1 MNGSSWQFLQDMN
14 LLSVLTSILD
24 VAIIAFVIYRLLLL
38 IRGTRAVQLIKGIV
52 ILLVAATVADW
63 LNLYTIQWALS
74 NIWAVLFV
82 ALAVIFQPELRRA
95 LETLGRGKFF
105 SATRTFLSTPE
116 SEQVV
121 QELIKAIIAM
131 SKTKTGMLIVLERET
146 GLKDYIESGI
156 CLDSVVT
163 CELLINIFEPNTPLH
178 DGATIIKEN
187 RVAAAACFLPLSDN
201 PYISMSLGTRHRA
214 AIGLSEVCDAFV
226 LVVSE
231 ETGAISVAR
240 DGKLAR
246 SLEEKELRAILE
258 EALATKEP
266 VHTPFWQ
273 RKGANK

>member
-1 MNGSSWQFLQDMN
+1 MVNFL
-14 LLSVLTSILD
+14 
-24 VAIIAFVIYRLLLL
+24 A
-38 IRGTRAVQLIKGIV
+38 
-52 ILLVAATVADW
+52 
-63 LNLYTIQWALS
+63 
-74 NIWAVLFV
+74 
-82 ALAVIFQPELRRA
+82 
-95 LETLGRGKFF
+95 
-105 SATRTFLSTPE
+105 ATRTFLSTPE

-266 VHTPFWQ
+266 VHTAILATEGG
-273 RKGANK
+273 K